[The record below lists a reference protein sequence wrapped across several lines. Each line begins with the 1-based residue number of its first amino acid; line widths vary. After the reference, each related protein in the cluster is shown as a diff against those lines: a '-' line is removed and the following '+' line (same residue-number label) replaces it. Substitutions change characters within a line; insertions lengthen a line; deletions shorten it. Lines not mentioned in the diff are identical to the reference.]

1 MLAAK
6 KRRRKEKKRE
16 REECKKQRRAVIP
29 FYVDCAAKLSAKA
42 PLGTRH
48 EAPFRRRLQARSGPC
63 CLCLPAAIKTNANMK
78 SKWNPFNL
86 ANKSDCQGSVP
97 PAAVLAP
104 LSLGS
109 RGEKSVGILGLLFGL
124 VNDLSAME
132 TCRACEWKHE
142 WTLIR
147 LNFKAHTTPRTKF
160 NNKQRVRDGERKLL
174 ANCHCGNAEWTF
186 VVCEIMECLMESL
199 GFFYARF

>member
-1 MLAAK
+1 MQK
-6 KRRRKEKKRE
+6 T
-16 REECKKQRRAVIP
+16 
-29 FYVDCAAKLSAKA
+29 A
-42 PLGTRH
+42 PCRDSFLCWLRGKIVCQGPSRH
-48 EAPFRRRLQARSGPC
+48 EARGTIQKEVAGPKRTV
-63 CLCLPAAIKTNANMK
+63 LPAAIKTNANMK
-78 SKWNPFNL
+78 SKWTPFNL
-86 ANKSDCQGSVP
+86 ANKSDCQGSVL
-97 PAAVLAP
+97 PAAVVAP
-104 LSLGS
+104 LSLDI
-109 RGEKSVGILGLLFGL
+109 RDEKSVGILGLLFGL

-160 NNKQRVRDGERKLL
+160 NNKQSVWDGERKLL

-186 VVCEIMECLMESL
+186 VVCEIMECLMEYL